1 MSVQVEAVMAL
12 EHERIGS
19 EVYQQPFGMLVHYRV
34 LAESDLLADSAWILD
49 PPFQRGAVW
58 TLKQKRAWIETL
70 LRGLGL
76 PAIFVNQFP
85 QEHEI
90 YSFRE
95 VVIDGQQRLRA
106 TAEFMQ
112 DKFRVRGE
120 LWSEQTEVF
129 QRGFKHSQSNCNVV
143 LCKYRTLKECAELYL
158 KLLTAGTAH
167 TSEEIKK
174 AKRYIAKCG
183 DVTT

>member
-1 MSVQVEAVMAL
+1 MAL
-12 EHERIGS
+12 EHERIGTQ
-19 EVYQQPFGMLVHYRV
+19 VYQQPMGMLVKYRV
-34 LAESDLLADSAWILD
+34 IAEGDMASSAWVLD

-58 TLKQKRAWIETL
+58 TQEQKVAWIETL

-76 PAIFVNQFP
+76 PALFINQFP
-85 QEHEI
+85 EEHPV
-90 YSFRE
+90 YACKE

-120 LWSEQTEVF
+120 LWSEQTKLF
-129 QRGFKHSQSNCNVV
+129 QRQFCHSRSMCNVV
-143 LCKYRTLKECAELYL
+143 MCNFQTLKECAELYL

-167 TSEEIKK
+167 TPAEIEK
-174 AKRYIAKCG
+174 ARKFIKECDA
-183 DVTT
+183 

>member
-1 MSVQVEAVMAL
+1 MTL

-19 EVYQQPFGMLVHYRV
+19 EVYQQPFGMFVKYRV
-34 LAESDLLADSAWILD
+34 LAEGNMADTAWVLD

-58 TLKQKRAWIETL
+58 TKAQKVAWIETL

-76 PAIFVNQFP
+76 PAVFINQFP
-85 QEHEI
+85 QDHEI
-90 YSFRE
+90 YSYRE

-106 TAEFMQ
+106 TAEFMT

-120 LWSEQTEVF
+120 LWSEQSITF
-129 QRGFKHSQSNCNVV
+129 HRQFCHSRSMCNVV
-143 LCKYRTLKECAELYL
+143 LCKYETLKECAELYL

-167 TSEEIKK
+167 TPAEIKK
-174 AKRYIAKCG
+174 AQDYIKGCG
-183 DVTT
+183 A

>member
-1 MSVQVEAVMAL
+1 MAL
-12 EHERIGS
+12 SYERIGS
-19 EVYQQPFGMLVHYRV
+19 EVYQQPFGMFVKYRV
-34 LAESDLLADSAWILD
+34 LAEGNMADAAWILD

-58 TLKQKRAWIETL
+58 SKKQKVAWIESL

-85 QEHEI
+85 SEHPV
-90 YSFRE
+90 YAFRE

-120 LWSEQTEVF
+120 LWSEQDIVF
-129 QRGFKHSQSNCNVV
+129 RRSFCNSVASCNVV
-143 LCKYRTLKECAELYL
+143 LCKYETLKECAELYL

-167 TSEEIKK
+167 TPAEIKK
-174 AKRYIAKCG
+174 AKDYIKACEDG
-183 DVTT
+183 Q

>member
-1 MSVQVEAVMAL
+1 MAL
-12 EHERIGS
+12 EHERIGTQ
-19 EVYQQPFGMLVHYRV
+19 VYQQPFGMLVKYRV
-34 LAESDLLADSAWILD
+34 LAEGDMAESAFVLD

-58 TLKQKRAWIETL
+58 SHDQKVAWIETL

-85 QEHEI
+85 EEHES
-90 YSFRE
+90 YAFKE

-106 TAEFMQ
+106 TAEFMT

-120 LWSEQTEVF
+120 LWSEQSTLF
-129 QRGFKHSQSNCNVV
+129 HRQFCHTRSMCNVV
-143 LCKYRTLKECAELYL
+143 MCKYDTLKECAELYL

-167 TSEEIKK
+167 TPAEIKK
-174 AKRYIAKCG
+174 AKDYIKACEAG
-183 DVTT
+183 Q